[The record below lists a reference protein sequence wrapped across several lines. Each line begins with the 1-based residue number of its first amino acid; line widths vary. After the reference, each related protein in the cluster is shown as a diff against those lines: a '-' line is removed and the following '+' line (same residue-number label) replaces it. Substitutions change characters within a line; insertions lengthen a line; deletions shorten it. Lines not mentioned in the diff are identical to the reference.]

1 MSIKAKDL
9 AKMLDVSPATVSL
22 VLNNKPGIS
31 DATRE
36 RVRATLQELGHEDLI
51 KDEEAEKKSILF
63 IVYRKHAV
71 TAEGTPYFS
80 QLFSEIIELVES
92 QIKLKGY
99 NLMVAYLDE
108 TCIKTQLQELIHR
121 QVEGILVLATEMQD
135 DQLRSFF
142 SVKVPVV
149 LLDNYLEE
157 EDADCVTINNEQ
169 GVYKAVKHLT
179 DMGHTRIGYLHVCEN
194 ARNFRERHFGFFR
207 AMELCGH
214 HIDPEHLINIATEG
228 GGEEV
233 YLDLKRQFQEKTA
246 FPTAFFADND
256 IVAICAIRALRELGH
271 RIPDD
276 ISIVGF
282 DNMALSEM
290 LDPPLTTIQIQKK
303 SMGATAVNTLIE
315 YMNNNKMHGVKIEV
329 ATKLIV
335 RESVKNIAGQS

>member
-1 MSIKAKDL
+1 MTIKVKDL
-9 AKMLDVSPATVSL
+9 AKMLDVSPSTISL

-36 RVRATLQELGHEDLI
+36 RVRAALQELGHADLI

-63 IVYRKHAV
+63 IVYREHG
-71 TAEGTPYFS
+71 AEMPYFS
-80 QLFSEIIELVES
+80 QLFSEIIERVES

-108 TCIKTQLQELIHR
+108 TCIKTQLQEVIHS

-135 DQLRSFF
+135 DQLRSFS

-157 EDADCVTINNEQ
+157 EDADCVIINNEQ
-169 GVYKAVKHLT
+169 GVYKAIKHLT
-179 DMGHTRIGYLHVCEN
+179 DMGHTSIGYLHVCEN
-194 ARNFRERHFGFFR
+194 AKNFRERYFGFSR

-214 HIDPEHLINIATEG
+214 QIDVAHLINITTEG
-228 GGEEV
+228 GSEAV
-233 YLDLKRQFQEKTA
+233 YLDLKRQFQEKSA

-256 IVAICAIRALRELGH
+256 IVAICAIRALRELGY

-276 ISIVGF
+276 ISMIGF

-290 LDPPLTTIQIQKK
+290 VDPPLTTIQIQKQ
-303 SMGATAVNTLIE
+303 SMGVTAVNTLIE
-315 YMNNNKMHGVKIEV
+315 YMNSNNTHGVKIEV
-329 ATKLIV
+329 STQLIV
-335 RESVKNIAGQS
+335 RQSVKNIIAQKER